1 MNQFMLLEILMV
13 KELSILL
20 MKHTIT
26 LVLTAKLMF
35 EMNNEN
41 AVLTLR
47 VFDPQRN
54 INSTATLGTRAIGSD
69 GVRLVGDEGSE
80 YAVSL
85 LHRDY
90 KLILINHQDYELVT
104 LYLSWLIKQRG
115 SMYDFADEL
124 SSAVESRLEI
134 FKVR

>member
-1 MNQFMLLEILMV
+1 
-13 KELSILL
+13 
-20 MKHTIT
+20 
-26 LVLTAKLMF
+26 MF